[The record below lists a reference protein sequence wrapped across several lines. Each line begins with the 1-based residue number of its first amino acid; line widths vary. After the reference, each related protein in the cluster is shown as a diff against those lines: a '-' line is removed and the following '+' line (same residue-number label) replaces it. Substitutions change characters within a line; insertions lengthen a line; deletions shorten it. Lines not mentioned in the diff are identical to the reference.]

1 VTCWLLRRGIR
12 LRLTLWYLLVL
23 AVVLALF
30 GGGVYFALRESL
42 DDSLETSVRS
52 RSDALLSVI
61 QLDNGNPTLPASVV
75 QAASRPETE
84 DDDLDDKTDDEQFAR
99 TWDRAGNV
107 ISDAGGEAAEVPAR
121 RSVVLPV
128 VGGAERWVTLP
139 GDDADFHVLVR
150 PVVADG
156 EVVGVLEVGQS
167 HEEIDE
173 TLGAL
178 LFILMVAMPIT
189 LVLAG
194 LGGLLIAGRALAPV
208 DSVTRLAR
216 QISAEDLSS
225 RLDLDLPDDELG
237 RLARTFDEMIARLEG
252 AFRRQRQF
260 TGDAS
265 HELRTPLTALKG
277 QVEVTLARP
286 REPDEYRAVLS
297 VVNEEVD
304 RLILLVGS
312 LLTLARADA
321 GEISLAREPISVG
334 DAVSGAVEQLEP
346 LADQRGISLHVE
358 PGPEMTIDADESLLL
373 QLLLNLLDNAIK
385 YTPAGGTVEAT
396 WAVAG
401 DAAHITVRDTGIGI
415 DAEHLPHVF
424 ERFYRV
430 DKARSRSEG
439 GTGLGLAI
447 SRWIVGAHGG
457 EISVAS
463 TPGEGT
469 SVTVRLPVGGG

>member
-1 VTCWLLRRGIR
+1 MTGWLNRRGIR
-12 LRLTLWYLLVL
+12 VRLTLWYLLVL

-42 DDSLETSVRS
+42 EDGLETSVRS
-52 RSDALLSVI
+52 RSDALLSVV
-61 QLDNGNPTLPASVV
+61 QMENGNPALPASMVESS
-75 QAASRPETE
+75 SRPDTE
-84 DDDLDDKTDDEQFAR
+84 DEDLDDDPDDEQFAR

-107 ISDAGGEAAEVPAR
+107 ISDAGGDEAEVPAR

-128 VGGAERWVTLP
+128 VGGTERWATLP
-139 GDDADFHVLVR
+139 GDDANFHVFVR
-150 PVVADG
+150 PIVDNG

-178 LFILMVAMPIT
+178 LIILMVATPIT

-194 LGGLLIAGRALAPV
+194 IGGLLIAGRALEPV

-216 QISAEDLSS
+216 RISAEDLSG

-237 RLARTFDEMIARLEG
+237 RLARTFDEMIARLES

-277 QVEVTLARP
+277 QVEVALARP
-286 REPDEYRAVLS
+286 REPDEYRAVLH

-304 RLILLVGS
+304 RLIHLVGS

-321 GEISLAREPISVG
+321 GEISLAREPISLG
-334 DAVSGAVEQLEP
+334 DAVVGAVEQLEP
-346 LADQRGISLHVE
+346 FAEQRGIGLRVE
-358 PGPEMTIDADESLLL
+358 PGPETTIEADESLLL

-385 YTPAGGTVEAT
+385 YTPVGGAVQVSWVVEAES
-396 WAVAG
+396 AFV
-401 DAAHITVRDTGIGI
+401 TVTDNGVGI
-415 DAEHLPHVF
+415 EPQHLPHVF

-430 DKARSRSEG
+430 DKARSRGDG

-447 SRWIVGAHGG
+447 SRWIAEAHGG
-457 EISVAS
+457 EITAVS
-463 TPGEGT
+463 TPGHGT
-469 SVTVRLPVGGG
+469 SVTIRLPLS

>member
-1 VTCWLLRRGIR
+1 MTGWFSRRGIR

-23 AVVLALF
+23 VVVLALF

-42 DDSLETSVRS
+42 EDGLDASVRS
-52 RSDALLSVI
+52 RSDALLSVV
-61 QLDNGNPTLPASVV
+61 QLDDRNPTLPASAV
-75 QAASRPETE
+75 QTASRPDT
-84 DDDLDDKTDDEQFAR
+84 DDEDLDDDPDDEQFAR

-107 ISDAGGEAAEVPAR
+107 ISDAGGEEAEVPAR
-121 RSVVLPV
+121 RGVVLPV
-128 VGGAERWVTLP
+128 VGGTERWATLP

-150 PVVADG
+150 PIVADG

-178 LFILMVAMPIT
+178 LFILMIATPIT

-194 LGGLLIAGRALAPV
+194 IGGLLIAGRALSPV

-216 QISAEDLSS
+216 RISAEDLSG

-277 QVEVTLARP
+277 QVEVALARP
-286 REPDEYRAVLS
+286 REPDEYRAVLG

-304 RLILLVGS
+304 RLIHLVGS

-321 GEISLAREPISVG
+321 GEIPLAREPISLG

-346 LADQRGISLHVE
+346 LADQRGISLILE
-358 PGPEMTIDADESLLL
+358 PGPETTIEADESLLL

-385 YTPAGGTVEAT
+385 YTPATGTVQVS
-396 WAVAG
+396 WAVKGESAFV
-401 DAAHITVRDTGIGI
+401 TVSDSGIGI

-447 SRWIVGAHGG
+447 SRWIVEAHGG
-457 EISVAS
+457 EIDVAS
-463 TPGEGT
+463 TPGHGT
-469 SVTVRLPVGGG
+469 SLTVRLPVS

>member
-1 VTCWLLRRGIR
+1 MTGWLTRRGIR

-42 DDSLETSVRS
+42 DDGLEVSIRS

-61 QLDNGNPTLPASVV
+61 QLDNGNPTLPESAF
-75 QAASRPETE
+75 QATPLPDDD
-84 DDDLDDKTDDEQFAR
+84 DDDLDDTDDEQFAR

-107 ISDAGGEAAEVPAR
+107 ISDAGGEEAEVPAR

-128 VGGAERWVTLP
+128 VGGTERWTTLP
-139 GDDADFHVLVR
+139 GEDADFHVLVR
-150 PVVADG
+150 PIVADG

-178 LFILMVAMPIT
+178 LFILIVATPIT

-194 LGGLLIAGRALAPV
+194 IGGLLIAGRALEPV
-208 DSVTRLAR
+208 DTVTRLAR
-216 QISAEDLSS
+216 RISAEDLSA
-225 RLDLDLPDDELG
+225 RLNLDLPDDELG

-277 QVEVTLARP
+277 QVEVALSRP
-286 REPDEYRAVLS
+286 RQPDEYRAVLS

-304 RLILLVGS
+304 RLIHLVGS

-321 GEISLAREPISVG
+321 GEIPLAREPISLG
-334 DAVSGAVEQLEP
+334 DAVAGAVEQLEP
-346 LADQRGISLHVE
+346 LAEQRGISLTVE
-358 PGPEMTIDADESLLL
+358 PGPETTIEVDESLLL

-385 YTPAGGTVEAT
+385 YTPAGGTVRAN
-396 WAVAG
+396 WALEGESAFV
-401 DAAHITVRDTGIGI
+401 TVSDTGIGI
-415 DAEHLPHVF
+415 EPEHVPHVF

-447 SRWIVGAHGG
+447 SRWIVDAHGG
-457 EISVAS
+457 EITVAS
-463 TPGEGT
+463 TPGHGT
-469 SVTVRLPVGGG
+469 SVTVRLPVS